1 MRVRRCGGGV
11 LGCATGEDED
21 LKVQRGAMTVICR
34 GKLRG
39 NYMQGNRKSGTDA
52 GKKQLSMASACQ
64 KGGGG
69 RGKGGWVVDC
79 KILGWTGI
87 LHTARTPT
95 PGQVRPLGPQ
105 GEGAL
110 GGPWLARE
118 EATVGSREVKHQRF
132 THLADWTKVAA
143 GDFFIFL
150 FLHCCCI
157 VPSPAHITRRAH
169 TDSSTLIP
177 RRRNQSPSSIS

>member
-79 KILGWTGI
+79 KIL
-87 LHTARTPT
+87 
-95 PGQVRPLGPQ
+95 
-105 GEGAL
+105 
-110 GGPWLARE
+110 
-118 EATVGSREVKHQRF
+118 
-132 THLADWTKVAA
+132 D
-143 GDFFIFL
+143 
-150 FLHCCCI
+150 
-157 VPSPAHITRRAH
+157 
-169 TDSSTLIP
+169 
-177 RRRNQSPSSIS
+177 

>member
-1 MRVRRCGGGV
+1 M

-69 RGKGGWVVDC
+69 RGKGGWVVD
-79 KILGWTGI
+79 
-87 LHTARTPT
+87 
-95 PGQVRPLGPQ
+95 
-105 GEGAL
+105 
-110 GGPWLARE
+110 
-118 EATVGSREVKHQRF
+118 
-132 THLADWTKVAA
+132 WTKVAA